1 MNNDG
6 NRVAIVWLLCACA
19 GSYTSQGPQDGIVQA
34 VLDVIGETNQFFVEI
49 GFNSDSFEGGAG
61 SNTYA
66 LWRRGWRGLLF
77 DSTFANSS
85 INLHRAFV
93 TPGTVAAL
101 LRRHGA
107 PLEPDYV
114 SVDIDSADVWVLRAL
129 LSTFRPRV
137 VSVEYNSNFGDG
149 ERSSLAFPD
158 AEWMPLG
165 ESAGAW
171 RGSCFYGSSAAAV
184 EAVAREC
191 GYVVAGVV
199 GGRPRACARGA
210 LAVAADPAPRAHG
223 APRHVA
229 RDGARGRAALSTH
242 VFARRLAVRRAA
254 AAVALRRMAREP
266 PPRCA
271 CFMKDLDCVEWTRN
285 CSCFRDLADLPIPD
299 CAPPVTGIDSPVS
312 GADVQK
318 NAIEVDITG
327 ERWNA
332 RVDLPVDYVQHRLDA
347 SSFLT
352 HRERALRRDAW
363 VEKPGGG
370 ARGHVAKKS

>member
-1 MNNDG
+1 M
-6 NRVAIVWLLCACA
+6 W
-19 GSYTSQGPQDGIVQA
+19 
-34 VLDVIGETNQFFVEI
+34 
-49 GFNSDSFEGGAG
+49 
-61 SNTYA
+61 A
-66 LWRRGWRGLLF
+66 LRCSRR
-77 DSTFANSS
+77 FA
-85 INLHRAFV
+85 A
-93 TPGTVAAL
+93 
-101 LRRHGA
+101 
-107 PLEPDYV
+107 
-114 SVDIDSADVWVLRAL
+114 
-129 LSTFRPRV
+129 

-171 RGSCFYGSSAAAV
+171 RGSCFYGSPAAAV
-184 EAVAREC
+184 EAVAR

-199 GGRPRACARGA
+199 GG
-210 LAVAADPAPRAHG
+210 LDLVL
-223 APRHVA
+223 V
-229 RDGARGRAALSTH
+229 RAALWRWPPIPRHALT
-242 VFARRLAVRRAA
+242 ARLDTWPAMAREDAPLLDAARAARCASAA

-271 CFMKDLDCVEWTRN
+271 CFMKDLYCVEWTRN
-285 CSCFRDLADLPIPD
+285 CSCFRPRRLADPD